1 MSENMNRQEIDT
13 RNYINEIA
21 EKLWSGH
28 AAAMVGTGFS
38 MNAKPKFE
46 SDKKIPLWNDLGK
59 IFMKKLGMQTEN
71 PDCLFQD
78 PIKLASEISANFG
91 ENTLNQILIDSIP
104 DMDYEP
110 SDLHID
116 FLKLNWS
123 DIFTTNY
130 DTLLERAS
138 ETMNIRHYSLVTKD
152 YDLVNAIRPRIIK
165 LHGSFP
171 SIVPFIIT
179 EEQYRAYP
187 KTHAAFVNTVQQ
199 ALVENILVLFGFS
212 GTDPNF
218 LNWIG
223 WIRDNLGTKLTNKI
237 YLITVDSIS
246 SAKLKLFNERNINV
260 VDLTVFKTP
269 EKTDKS
275 SLLSLLITE
284 LLAKKKKDRLNWA
297 DELTKIDFYQDKK
310 IDLEKIVQIFESER
324 KEYPG
329 WIILPKNQRESL
341 YYKTSGLISEQKFS
355 KKLSNSE
362 ISIKFLFEFNW
373 RWEKCLYPLYTNM
386 QILYEKVL
394 GLDEVQKTI
403 KIELFEK
410 SIQEKAIELIL
421 ALFRSFREDANK
433 HKCELY
439 ETILDSLIQKMSLS
453 QKHRYTY
460 EKILYDSLLYNYKH
474 FIEKIEN
481 WDTSNA
487 APIWQIKKA
496 GLLSEIGKQQEAL
509 TMLNNLLQKIRK
521 QQGQKDIIDEYYLL
535 SIENLTISLMSYIQD
550 SLRLKNRQNNSFVD
564 KSEINDRKYISK
576 RYKCDIFEEIDAF
589 NFQSKQIKKEIEI
602 DNFDIEY
609 KSKKVYQEDNVLQE
623 YSFLRFVEEIG
634 YPYTIDF
641 VTLDSDRIT
650 FSLKRIITYQP
661 EWCLS
666 LLMRTYRDKSAKT
679 ILARNV
685 IQLFNFENVTRII
698 NKLIDVIYQFKND
711 FIFQNSNYI
720 DFANK
725 IAEPLFEIISRFCT
739 KTDIET
745 KRKICILLK
754 EVINERLLSTPRI
767 LDTFFQRFIKSL
779 AYSER
784 IEFLPIILE
793 MKYPFDGGFLRNPCM
808 YLNFYK
814 ETSLKGIQIENIAER
829 IDEIIN
835 SIEESQTEDEK
846 NWYIDALISLFYAE
860 LLSSKQK
867 EKLKSIV
874 WELPKDENNIPI
886 LNHFRKFVITDLPH
900 DDSINL
906 KERYEKCMLNT
917 TITILADSHRFGYDY
932 PWYEVIAGLSKPEY
946 YTDEYCINIINQ
958 IKKSWEKDSKY
969 LNKKDDN
976 PFFSEKDFVKTAYRL
991 SAEIISKIILYR
1003 AKDLLDENQ
1012 KIHRILLIIKELLEH
1027 YKNTDIQCLSS
1038 LIVST
1043 MIFPNCKNEYL
1054 KLIETNII
1062 SNTREKVIDA
1072 LNAITFIFNHSEIIL
1087 DHSEFNKII
1096 NLLADSILW
1105 QSKGDFVDCLKTFA
1119 LFLRKNENYDFDA
1132 SIFEKILTGLR
1143 NVRVSLYE
1151 TNSSLEEEISV
1162 KAACAELANS
1172 LFNYYKRKN
1181 NSIPD
1186 EVIEWQKICTNLEDF
1201 VEIRNPWICESKA
1214 EDDKG
1219 EDKQCPSPS

>member
-1 MSENMNRQEIDT
+1 MNNQETDT

-46 SDKKIPLWNDLGK
+46 SDKRIPLWNDLGL
-59 IFMKKLGMQTEN
+59 IFMKKLGMQIDNTH
-71 PDCLFQD
+71 CLFQD
-78 PIKLASEISANFG
+78 PIKLASEVSANFG

-110 SDLHID
+110 SDLHIN
-116 FLKLNWS
+116 FLKLNWA
-123 DIFTTNY
+123 DVFTTNY

-138 ETMNIRHYSLVTKD
+138 ETINIKHYSLVTKD
-152 YDLVNAIRPRIIK
+152 YDLVNAIRPRIVK

-171 SIVPFIIT
+171 STVPFVIT

-199 ALVENILVLFGFS
+199 ALVENILVLIGFS

-237 YLITVDSIS
+237 YLISVDSIS
-246 SAKLKLFNERNINV
+246 NAKTKLFNERNINV
-260 VDLTVFKTP
+260 VDLSVFRNS
-269 EKTDKS
+269 ERDDKN
-275 SLLSLLITE
+275 SLLSYFIDE
-284 LLAKKKKDRLNWA
+284 LLAKKKKDKLNWA
-297 DELTKIDFYQDKK
+297 DNLSKIDFYNDKNINLQEIVK
-310 IDLEKIVQIFESER
+310 TLEFER
-324 KEYPG
+324 MEYPG

-341 YYKTSGLISEQKFS
+341 YYKTSALLSDQKIS

-362 ISIKFLFEFNW
+362 ISIRFIFEFNW
-373 RWEKCLYPLYTNM
+373 RWEKCLFPLYKNM
-386 QILYEKVL
+386 QVLYEKVL
-394 GLDEVQKTI
+394 GLDESQKRI
-403 KIELFEK
+403 KIDSFEK
-410 SIQEKAIELIL
+410 TVQEKAIELIL
-421 ALFRSFREDANK
+421 ALYRSYREDANK
-433 HKCELY
+433 KKCELY
-439 ETILDSLIQKMSLS
+439 EAILDTLSQRMTLS

-460 EKILYDSLLYNYKH
+460 EKVLYASLLFNYKQ

-481 WDTSNA
+481 WDVSDA

-496 GLLSEIGKQQEAL
+496 GLLAEVGKKQEAL
-509 TMLNNLLQKIRK
+509 TILNSLLQKIRK
-521 QQGQKDIIDEYYLL
+521 QQGKKDIIDEYYLL
-535 SIENLTISLMSYIQD
+535 SIENLTISLMSYVQD
-550 SLRLKNRQNNSFVD
+550 SLYFKDRQNYSFID
-564 KSEINDRKYISK
+564 KSEFNERKSISK
-576 RYKCDIFEEIDAF
+576 RYMCDIFEEIGAF
-589 NFQSKQIKKEIEI
+589 NFQSKQIKKEIEN
-602 DNFDIEY
+602 DNFDIEN
-609 KSKKVYQEDNVLQE
+609 KLEKVYQEDNVLKE

-634 YPYTIDF
+634 YPFTIDN
-641 VTLDSDRIT
+641 VTLDSDKIT

-666 LLMRTYRDKSAKT
+666 LLMRTYRNKYAKT

-685 IQLFNFENVTRII
+685 IQLFSFENITRII
-698 NKLIDVIYQFKND
+698 NSLIDVIYQFKND
-711 FIFQNSNYI
+711 FTFTNSNYI
-720 DFANK
+720 NFANK

-739 KTDIET
+739 KTDTET

-779 AYSER
+779 AHSEK

-793 MKYPFDGGFLRNPCM
+793 MKYPFDGGFLKNPCM

-814 ETSLKGIQIENIAER
+814 ETALKGIVIENIAER
-829 IDEIIN
+829 IDDIIS
-835 SIEESQTEDEK
+835 SIEKSQNEDER
-846 NWYIDALISLFYAE
+846 NWYIDAFVSLFYAE
-860 LLSSKQK
+860 LLSDKQK
-867 EKLKSIV
+867 EKLKYII
-874 WELPKDENNIPI
+874 WNLPKDDNNLPM

-900 DDSINL
+900 EESINL
-906 KERYEKCMLNT
+906 QAIYEKCMMNT
-917 TITILADSHRFGYDY
+917 SITILTDSHSFGYDY
-932 PWYEVIAGLSKPEY
+932 PWYEFTAGLTKAEY
-946 YTDEYCINIINQ
+946 YTDDYCISIVNQ
-958 IKKSWEKDSKY
+958 MKKSWEKDSKY
-969 LNKKDDN
+969 LDEKDDD
-976 PFFSEKDFVKTAYRL
+976 PFFSEKEFVKTTYRL

-1003 AKDLLDENQ
+1003 AKDLLDKNQ
-1012 KIHRILLIIKELLEH
+1012 KVHRILLIIKELLDY
-1027 YKNTDIQCLSS
+1027 YKNNDIQCLSS

-1043 MIFPNCKNEYL
+1043 IIFPNCKNEYL

-1072 LNAITFIFNHSEIIL
+1072 LNAITFIFNHSEIVL

-1119 LFLRKNENYDFDA
+1119 LFLRKNENYDFDE

-1143 NVRVSLYE
+1143 NVRISLYE
-1151 TNSSLEEEISV
+1151 TNSSLKEEISV
-1162 KAACAELANS
+1162 KAACAELSNS
-1172 LFNYYKRKN
+1172 LFNYYNSKN

-1186 EVIEWQKICTNLEDF
+1186 EVVEWQKICTNLEDF
-1201 VEIRNPWICESKA
+1201 VEIRNPWICEANS
-1214 EDDKG
+1214 EDDKRA
-1219 EDKQCPSPS
+1219 K

>member
-1 MSENMNRQEIDT
+1 MNENMNRQEIDT

-59 IFMKKLGMQTEN
+59 IFMKKLGMETEN

-152 YDLVNAIRPRIIK
+152 YDLVNAIRPRIVK

-171 SIVPFIIT
+171 STVPFIIT
-179 EEQYRAYP
+179 EEQFRVYP
-187 KTHAAFVNTVQQ
+187 RTHAAFVNTVQQ

-237 YLITVDSIS
+237 YLIAVDSIS
-246 SAKLKLFNERNINV
+246 NAKLKLFNERNINV
-260 VDLTVFKTP
+260 VDLTVFKNS
-269 EKTDKS
+269 EKADR
-275 SLLSLLITE
+275 SLLLSSFIGE
-284 LLAKKKKDRLNWA
+284 LLSKKKKDKLNWA
-297 DELTKIDFYQDKK
+297 DDLTKIDFNQNKS
-310 IDLEKIVQIFESER
+310 IDLEQIVQILETER

-341 YYKTSGLISEQKFS
+341 YYKTNGLISDQKIL

-362 ISIKFLFEFNW
+362 ISVKFLFEFNW

-386 QILYEKVL
+386 QTLYERVL
-394 GLDEVQKTI
+394 GLDESQKTI

-410 SIQEKAIELIL
+410 SVQEKAIELIL
-421 ALFRSFREDANK
+421 ALYRSFREDANK
-433 HKCELY
+433 QKCELY

-550 SLRLKNRQNNSFVD
+550 SLRFKNKQINSFID
-564 KSEINDRKYISK
+564 KSEMNDRKYISK

-589 NFQSKQIKKEIEI
+589 NFQSKQIKKEMEI
-602 DNFDIEY
+602 DNFDIEN
-609 KSKKVYQEDNVLQE
+609 KSEKVYQEDNVLKE

-641 VTLDSDRIT
+641 VTLDSDKIT
-650 FSLKRIITYQP
+650 FSLKQIITYQP

-666 LLMRTYRDKSAKT
+666 LLMRTYRNKSAKT
-679 ILARNV
+679 VLARNV
-685 IQLFNFENVTRII
+685 IQLFNSEKITQII
-698 NKLIDVIYQFKND
+698 LNLIGVVYQFKND
-711 FIFQNSNYI
+711 FISPDGNYI
-720 DFANK
+720 NFANK

-739 KTDIET
+739 KTSIET

-754 EVINERLLSTPRI
+754 DVINEKLLNNSNI
-767 LDTFFQRFIKSL
+767 LDSFMKRFIKSL
-779 AYSER
+779 SRSEK
-784 IEFLPIILE
+784 IELLPLFLD
-793 MKYPFDGGFLRNPCM
+793 MKYPYDNGFLRNPCM
-808 YLNFYK
+808 FLNLYKDTVFY
-814 ETSLKGIQIENIAER
+814 GAIQTE
-829 IDEIIN
+829 IDEKVDNIII

-846 NWYIDALISLFYAE
+846 NWYIDALVSLFYAE
-860 LLSSKQK
+860 LLSNKQN
-867 EKLKSIV
+867 EKLKSII
-874 WELPKDENNIPI
+874 WTLPKDDNNIPK
-886 LNHFRKFVITDLPH
+886 LSHFRKFVITDLPH

-906 KERYEKCMLNT
+906 KERYEKCMLNK
-917 TITILADSHRFGYDY
+917 TITILTDSHSFGYDY
-932 PWYEVIAGLSKPEY
+932 PWYEITAGLSKPDY
-946 YTDEYCINIINQ
+946 YTDEYCISIVNQ
-958 IKKSWEKDSKY
+958 MKKSWEKDSKY
-969 LNKKDDN
+969 LNIKDDN
-976 PFFSEKDFVKTAYRL
+976 PFFSEKDFIQTTYRL

-1012 KIHRILLIIKELLEH
+1012 KVHGILLIIKELLEH
-1027 YKNTDIQCLSS
+1027 YKNNDIQCLSS

-1087 DHSEFNKII
+1087 DHNEFKKII
-1096 NLLADSILW
+1096 SLLADSILW

-1119 LFLRKNENYDFDA
+1119 LFLRKNEDYDFDEN
-1132 SIFEKILTGLR
+1132 IFEKILTGLR

-1172 LFNYYKRKN
+1172 LFNYFKRKN

-1201 VEIRNPWICESKA
+1201 VEIRNPWVCEAKT

-1219 EDKQCPSPS
+1219 EN